1 MFVFL
6 RDESAAESTPF
17 MNPPWLTKE
26 EIDDFCKPLTQ
37 AAAQIRHLRRQGLT
51 VRKKPN
57 GEALVMRSHFEQVM
71 NPVANIKPAGRREP
85 NRIGLIASF
94 GKQA

>member
-6 RDESAAESTPF
+6 PDERPADSTLF

-37 AAAQIRHLRRQGLT
+37 AAAQIRHLKGQGLT

-57 GEALVMRSHFEQVM
+57 GDALVMRSHFEQVM
-71 NPVANIKPAGRREP
+71 NPVTNIKPAGRREP

>member
-6 RDESAAESTPF
+6 PDESTADSTPF

-37 AAAQIRHLRRQGLT
+37 AAAQIRHLKGQGLT

-57 GEALVMRSHFEQVM
+57 GDALVMRSHFEQVM
-71 NPVANIKPAGRREP
+71 NPVTNIKPAGRREP

>member
-1 MFVFL
+1 
-6 RDESAAESTPF
+6 

-26 EIDDFCKPLTQ
+26 EIDDLCKPLTQ
-37 AAAQIRHLRRQGLT
+37 AAAQIRHLKSQGLT

-71 NPVANIKPAGRREP
+71 NPVTNIKPAGRREP
-85 NRIGLIASF
+85 NRSGLIAAVQ
-94 GKQA
+94 KPP